1 MSDCVRRERQLQ
13 HYWWRLLALNE
24 NVNPGSAQEKWGP
37 PCTPPASLFAKI
49 TWPVS
54 WSGGGGIKSGKKREE
69 EVDMALMLCLCVIRR
84 KSLKL
89 HWFSFCSVML
99 RRDASLSLLFFPD
112 ALRMHSNCKMFKC
125 KVRSVP
131 RCPLCPTGLRRRVC
145 FVSDDEACLSGFY
158 CLIIY
163 SIAVCKCRCKC
174 KNFQDK
180 WKRKKN
186 LNFYLFIFSNCFTHH
201 FTDSV
206 TSYT

>member
-1 MSDCVRRERQLQ
+1 MSTLDQHRKSEAHHVHLLPLSLQ
-13 HYWWRLLALNE
+13 RSPDLCHDR
-24 NVNPGSAQEKWGP
+24 
-37 PCTPPASLFAKI
+37 
-49 TWPVS
+49 
-54 WSGGGGIKSGKKREE
+54 GGEIKSGKKREE

-89 HWFSFCSVML
+89 HRFSFCSVML
-99 RRDASLSLLFFPD
+99 RRDASLLLLFFPD

-125 KVRSVP
+125 KVRSVSH
-131 RCPLCPTGLRRRVC
+131 CPLCPTGLRRRVC

>member
-54 WSGGGGIKSGKKREE
+54 WSGGGGGIKSGKKREE

-89 HWFSFCSVML
+89 HRFSFCSVML
-99 RRDASLSLLFFPD
+99 RRDASLLLLFFPY

-125 KVRSVP
+125 KVHSVP

-145 FVSDDEACLSGFY
+145 QVSIVS
-158 CLIIY
+158 
-163 SIAVCKCRCKC
+163 
-174 KNFQDK
+174 
-180 WKRKKN
+180 
-186 LNFYLFIFSNCFTHH
+186 
-201 FTDSV
+201 
-206 TSYT
+206 SYTV